1 MHRFCK
7 LFLSAAAVS
16 AALLAAPA
24 DAQAAKKGPLEGEP
38 VVRNKLQL
46 RKLRFNVTPVV
57 GMSLSQPFVHKG
69 YVGGRLGFHFTDWIG
84 IRAGFMYGAV
94 SLESQ
99 LLKDLN
105 DPRGLPVGIPPG
117 STSDTGQM
125 CDSGAPCR
133 PNSQRDNP
141 APLVHDFRAGLTEAT
156 WQSSVDVVFT
166 PFAGKLGIFS
176 AIFTEY
182 DIYIFGGLGLVQY
195 SKFYEDQSTAELLG
209 LDVSDPNNPQYCV
222 DPSTGAAN
230 RECLLNPVAA
240 DTGVH
245 VGGSFGAGVH
255 LFITDW
261 VAINSEIQDIVTS
274 NNHTGL
280 NGTVDDIPPRVDND
294 DKDVFHN
301 VTLQLGAKFY
311 FPPKAKR
318 TR

>member
-1 MHRFCK
+1 MHRICK
-7 LFLSAAAVS
+7 LFLSAAAVA
-16 AALLAAPA
+16 AALLATPA

-46 RKLRFNVTPVV
+46 RRLRFNVTPVV

-69 YVGGRLGFHFTDWIG
+69 YAGARLGFHFTDWIG
-84 IRAGFMYGAV
+84 VRAGFLYGVV
-94 SLESQ
+94 SVESQ

-105 DPRGLPVGIPPG
+105 TGGLPVGLAPG
-117 STSDTGQM
+117 STSETGQE
-125 CDSGAPCR
+125 CTGAAPCR
-133 PNSQRDNP
+133 PNADQNNP
-141 APLVHDFRAGLTEAT
+141 APLLHDFQAGLTQAE

-195 SKFYEDQSTAELLG
+195 SKYYDGSASTAERLG
-209 LDVSDPNNPQYCV
+209 LDTSDPNAPTYCEGS
-222 DPSTGAAN
+222 DGRAN
-230 RECLLNPVAA
+230 QECLLRPVAA
-240 DTGVH
+240 DEGVH

-261 VAINSEIQDIVTS
+261 VAINSEIQDIVTR
-274 NNHTGL
+274 NNLTGL
-280 NGTVDDIPPRVDND
+280 NSTISDIPPRVDGS

-301 VTLQLGAKFY
+301 VTLLLGAKFY